1 MIKNFI
7 ASLKWGLFSKG
18 FNDFRDGYECVCV
31 CVCEG
36 VVYVCMQACM
46 CVCVCV
52 SRQVHLQ
59 LGTTSV

>member
-18 FNDFRDGYECVCV
+18 FNDFGDGCVCV
-31 CVCEG
+31 CVRECTL
-36 VVYVCMQACM
+36 
-46 CVCVCV
+46 CVNARMRACVCV